1 MPVAMRARDPID
13 PVHRHRARVP
23 RPAGAV
29 RSSAAA
35 DRVVGAGGGI
45 RWGGPWLRRRS
56 SSLRR
61 MCATAIAVLGLG
73 SAGIPLIVFAVVVW
87 LALVR
92 WTYVDVGRRTRD
104 PRAVWLATA
113 ISVIPVAGIVVY
125 LILRPA
131 EYLEDAYEREISIAS
146 SERLIAVLKELQDTQ
161 REIHTSVQRLEQ
173 ALQAAR
179 RRASTQASRS
189 GESS

>member
-1 MPVAMRARDPID
+1 M
-13 PVHRHRARVP
+13 
-23 RPAGAV
+23 
-29 RSSAAA
+29 
-35 DRVVGAGGGI
+35 
-45 RWGGPWLRRRS
+45 
-56 SSLRR
+56 
-61 MCATAIAVLGLG
+61 LGLG
-73 SAGIPLIVFAVVVW
+73 RAGIPLIVFAAVVW

-92 WTYVDVGRRTRD
+92 WTYMDASRRTRD